1 MDIAL
6 KYIDQVD
13 DENCL
18 TFLVLEKD
26 YMNRDTLKIAVQYE
40 LLNLIQS
47 QKIEAVILKILNSDY
62 DTSGSIFQMSTSY
75 QIMMQRIDSFV
86 DIEHQNRFY
95 NKRSIDEE
103 LQSQW
108 IFSIYPF

>member
-86 DIEHQNRFY
+86 DIEH
-95 NKRSIDEE
+95 
-103 LQSQW
+103 
-108 IFSIYPF
+108 

>member
-1 MDIAL
+1 MCRNFNIKIMDIAL

-86 DIEHQNRFY
+86 DIEH
-95 NKRSIDEE
+95 
-103 LQSQW
+103 
-108 IFSIYPF
+108 